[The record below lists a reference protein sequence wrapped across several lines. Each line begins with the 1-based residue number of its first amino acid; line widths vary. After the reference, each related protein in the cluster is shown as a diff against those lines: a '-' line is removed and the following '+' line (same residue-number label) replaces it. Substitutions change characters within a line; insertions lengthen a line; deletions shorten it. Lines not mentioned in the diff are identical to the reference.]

1 MGTLWDTLGTGQCA
15 SMVHGQGMAQGDTMG
30 CNGTFPRNTFGNGDR
45 PGCIHGAQLGDT
57 TAQPLL
63 SPTSP
68 TGHRCFKAIMFTS
81 GLLLGSG
88 TIFLLC
94 YKERVLETRLSL
106 EVSAGIALAI
116 GALCGLVT
124 ALLRSVGLFSTGLL
138 LGLLL
143 ATVVL
148 AAAAPLVPPLS
159 PWVLVGVL
167 LGPALLCALL
177 ALRWPKALTM
187 LATAVL
193 GAAVVVV
200 CVDYFVEVFA
210 LVLHV
215 SERLRMAEVGQLC
228 WYSWVVLGVWPALS
242 LLENGAQEGAKT
254 PTLPHGTQRQLCP
267 THSPDSDTGVGTAA
281 AGRAEG
287 VGECGRIPAPS
298 SAGKGRAELMPRGHY
313 CNFIIA

>member
-1 MGTLWDTLGTGQCA
+1 MFSEPPGSPPAPPALSSDSPPQMW
-15 SMVHGQGMAQGDTMG
+15 
-30 CNGTFPRNTFGNGDR
+30 PRRRQMCEWGEWSGAPSVRFHRPQHSVPPPRPPPPPPTPPR
-45 PGCIHGAQLGDT
+45 PGMEPGAPTEPRCRLEPWQHYEPGPAVLCALGCVLG
-57 TAQPLL
+57 LL
-63 SPTSP
+63 YGCV
-68 TGHRCFKAIMFTS
+68 GHRCFKAIMFTS

-143 ATVVL
+143 AVAVL

-177 ALRWPKALTM
+177 ALRWPKALTT

-193 GAAVVVV
+193 GAAVVAV
-200 CVDYFVEVFA
+200 CVDYFVEVFG

-215 SERLRMAEVGQLC
+215 SERLRMEAVGQLC

-242 LLENGAQEGAKT
+242 LLGVLLQQRKPNASRTEPPPSAAT
-254 PTLPHGTQRQLCP
+254 ATSLPQ
-267 THSPDSDTGVGTAA
+267 
-281 AGRAEG
+281 
-287 VGECGRIPAPS
+287 
-298 SAGKGRAELMPRGHY
+298 
-313 CNFIIA
+313 

>member
-1 MGTLWDTLGTGQCA
+1 SVPITPSAA
-15 SMVHGQGMAQGDTMG
+15 SQECLQLP
-30 CNGTFPRNTFGNGDR
+30 FPW
-45 PGCIHGAQLGDT
+45 CC
-57 TAQPLL
+57 
-63 SPTSP
+63 
-68 TGHRCFKAIMFTS
+68 HRCFKAIMFTS
-81 GLLLGSG
+81 GLLLGSS

-116 GALCGLVT
+116 GSLCGLVT

-143 ATVVL
+143 ATAVL

-177 ALRWPKALTM
+177 ALRWPKALTT

-193 GAAVVVV
+193 GAAVVVA

-215 SERLRMAEVGQLC
+215 SERLRMAAVGQLC

-242 LLENGAQEGAKT
+242 LLGVLLQQRPLPPLLYLHQQEAKC
-254 PTLPHGTQRQLCP
+254 HVCWGSRGCP
-267 THSPDSDTGVGTAA
+267 TTTTDTPFHPQSYIQSLWDLQLENAAPPDPAGTPSDG
-281 AGRAEG
+281 
-287 VGECGRIPAPS
+287 CGSTVSFATPV
-298 SAGKGRAELMPRGHY
+298 PRGHL
-313 CNFIIA
+313 

>member
-1 MGTLWDTLGTGQCA
+1 MEPGAPTELRCRLEPWPHYEIGPATLCALGCVLGLLY
-15 SMVHGQGMAQGDTMG
+15 G
-30 CNGTFPRNTFGNGDR
+30 CV
-45 PGCIHGAQLGDT
+45 
-57 TAQPLL
+57 
-63 SPTSP
+63 
-68 TGHRCFKAIMFTS
+68 GHRCFKAVMFTS

-106 EVSAGIALAI
+106 ELSAGIALAI

-143 ATVVL
+143 AVAVL
-148 AAAAPLVPPLS
+148 AAAAPLVSPLS

-177 ALRWPKALTM
+177 ALCWPKALTT
-187 LATAVL
+187 LSTAVL

-200 CVDYFVEVFA
+200 GVDYFVEVFA

-215 SERLRMAEVGQLC
+215 SERLRMEAGGQLC

-242 LLENGAQEGAKT
+242 LLGVLLQQCRKPNGSRTEPPPSAAT
-254 PTLPHGTQRQLCP
+254 ATSLPQ
-267 THSPDSDTGVGTAA
+267 
-281 AGRAEG
+281 
-287 VGECGRIPAPS
+287 
-298 SAGKGRAELMPRGHY
+298 
-313 CNFIIA
+313 

>member
-1 MGTLWDTLGTGQCA
+1 MGCVYGGWHRDTMGHVGDRTVYIYGAWIGDGTGG
-15 SMVHGQGMAQGDTMG
+15 HNGDTMG
-30 CNGTFPRNTFGNGDR
+30 CAHGGTYL
-45 PGCIHGAQLGDT
+45 ALGTGQDASMGRSCGMALET
-57 TAQPLL
+57 PQRSPPL

-143 ATVVL
+143 AVAVL

-177 ALRWPKALTM
+177 ALRWPKALTT

-193 GAAVVVV
+193 GAAVVAV
-200 CVDYFVEVFA
+200 CVDYFVEVFG

-215 SERLRMAEVGQLC
+215 SERLRMEAVGQLC

-242 LLENGAQEGAKT
+242 LLGVLLQ
-254 PTLPHGTQRQLCP
+254 QR
-267 THSPDSDTGVGTAA
+267 
-281 AGRAEG
+281 
-287 VGECGRIPAPS
+287 
-298 SAGKGRAELMPRGHY
+298 
-313 CNFIIA
+313 

>member
-1 MGTLWDTLGTGQCA
+1 
-15 SMVHGQGMAQGDTMG
+15 MAWGDTVG
-30 CNGTFPRNTFGNGDR
+30 CNGTFPWHTFGNGDR
-45 PGCIHGAQLGDT
+45 TGRVHGAQLADGTGDT
-57 TAQPLL
+57 AAQPPL

-68 TGHRCFKAIMFTS
+68 AGHRCFKAIMFTS
-81 GLLLGSG
+81 GLLLGSS

-116 GALCGLVT
+116 GSLCGLVT

-143 ATVVL
+143 ATAVL

-177 ALRWPKALTM
+177 ALRWPKALTT

-193 GAAVVVV
+193 GAAVVVA

-215 SERLRMAEVGQLC
+215 SERLRMAAVGQLC

-242 LLENGAQEGAKT
+242 LLGVLLQQRKPNASRTEPPPSAAT
-254 PTLPHGTQRQLCP
+254 ATSLPQ
-267 THSPDSDTGVGTAA
+267 
-281 AGRAEG
+281 
-287 VGECGRIPAPS
+287 
-298 SAGKGRAELMPRGHY
+298 
-313 CNFIIA
+313 

>member
-1 MGTLWDTLGTGQCA
+1 IILG
-15 SMVHGQGMAQGDTMG
+15 
-30 CNGTFPRNTFGNGDR
+30 FP
-45 PGCIHGAQLGDT
+45 P
-57 TAQPLL
+57 L

-68 TGHRCFKAIMFTS
+68 AGHRCFKAIMFTS
-81 GLLLGSG
+81 GLLLGSS

-116 GALCGLVT
+116 GSLCGLVT

-143 ATVVL
+143 ATAVL

-177 ALRWPKALTM
+177 ALRWPKALTT

-193 GAAVVVV
+193 GAAVVVA

-215 SERLRMAEVGQLC
+215 SERLRMAAVGQLC

-242 LLENGAQEGAKT
+242 LLGVLLQQRACGTCSWRMQPPRTLLGPPVMAVAPPCPSPPQCLEATSERPLCPHPLCLGLLSPHHASPERFGS
-254 PTLPHGTQRQLCP
+254 TLPPVQEKT
-267 THSPDSDTGVGTAA
+267 S
-281 AGRAEG
+281 
-287 VGECGRIPAPS
+287 
-298 SAGKGRAELMPRGHY
+298 
-313 CNFIIA
+313 